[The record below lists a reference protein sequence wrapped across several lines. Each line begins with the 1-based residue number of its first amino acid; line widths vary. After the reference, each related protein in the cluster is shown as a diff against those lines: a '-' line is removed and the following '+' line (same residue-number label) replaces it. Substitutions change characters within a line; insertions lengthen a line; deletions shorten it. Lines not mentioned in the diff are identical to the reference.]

1 MSTPGARFAK
11 RKRPKSVSNDAYDAV
26 NDMAERHRRP
36 VQIEAD
42 WGPHASGKTRENADS
57 EFPVQINRPNRARD
71 TRIQLKS
78 DYIAQQGGGI
88 NIGHAL
94 FDDKDL
100 EAFEDIKRQKQ
111 QVSFESWLS
120 SYFDVQDPP
129 TAKIISEI
137 YPEYWTK
144 REASIRQQAEL
155 QTDLALI
162 RLRGPTTKKDL
173 LTLYALS
180 TGAVDMP
187 GGSIFEPSQW
197 SYPNTDFSRGMF
209 NPRRYHAAGKLDT
222 RRDPVGALID
232 MHKARPARAGRPGD
246 GAGIG
251 GLDRAS
257 EFSVFGAGRAAPA
270 APPPPAPKGIF
281 SL

>member
-26 NDMAERHRRP
+26 NEMAERHRRP
-36 VQIEAD
+36 VRIESDA
-42 WGPHASGKTRENADS
+42 WGPHASGKTRKEGEDS
-57 EFPVQINRPNRARD
+57 EFPVQINRPNRKRD
-71 TRIQLKS
+71 TRIALKR
-78 DYIAQQGGGI
+78 DYIAQSGDGGLNLGA
-88 NIGHAL
+88 AL

-100 EAFEDIKRQKQ
+100 AAFEDIKRQKQ

-144 REASIRQQAEL
+144 REATIRQQAEL

-180 TGAVDMP
+180 TGAVDIP
-187 GGSIFEPSQW
+187 RGSIFEPSKW
-197 SYPNTDFSRGMF
+197 SHDNKDFSRGMF
-209 NPRRYHAAGKLDT
+209 NPRRYYPAGVLDS
-222 RRDPVGALID
+222 RRDPVGAIL
-232 MHKARPARAGRPGD
+232 KSATAGTLGNG
-246 GAGIG
+246 GAIG
-251 GLDRAS
+251 GLNDVS
-257 EFSVFGAGRAAPA
+257 EFSIFRAPRAAAAPA
-270 APPPPAPKGIF
+270 APGGGALPV
-281 SL
+281 L

>member
-36 VQIEAD
+36 TRIEAD
-42 WGPHASGKTRENADS
+42 WGEWASGRKYEKDRPN
-57 EFPVQINRPNRARD
+57 EFPVQINRPNRERD
-71 TRIQLKS
+71 TRLELKRT
-78 DYIAQQGGGI
+78 YIAQQEKEGGI
-88 NIGHAL
+88 NLGEAR

-100 EAFEDIKRQKQ
+100 AAFEDIKRQKQ

-187 GGSIFEPSQW
+187 GGSVFEPTAW
-197 SYPNTDFSRGMF
+197 SHNNADFNRGML
-209 NPRRYHAAGKLDT
+209 NPRRYYAAGKIENK
-222 RRDPVGALID
+222 RDPVGALLE
-232 MHKARPARAGRPGD
+232 MRRAKTLGN

-251 GLDRAS
+251 TLDAHHFAVAS
-257 EFSVFGAGRAAPA
+257 RQLSG
-270 APPPPAPKGIF
+270 
-281 SL
+281 